1 MSSMP
6 RGRRRAP
13 PNQNVHY
20 KILGTRNLFRYW
32 LGPPLIRPCS
42 YLFFQLSPCLRPAAA
57 GSRRV
62 AGRSCSQPDPLATST
77 CARPFRRALTRAR
90 YAYGGAA
97 LGLPSRACSCPCSDQ
112 PMAPE
117 CARVLCRAWDST
129 KRSPCV
135 AAARRSVAHRF
146 ASGGRVTA
154 GPTRGL
160 TAGEVRDKRYAA
172 TWHFAQRPVATRIDV
187 VRRDRP
193 QISCVSDRT
202 ARPPPPRAL
211 PRSPPSSIPDLSPSS
226 IPNHVRLSIYPT
238 HTQ

>member
-1 MSSMP
+1 MP

-20 KILGTRNLFRYW
+20 KILGTRKKGERSSLFRV
-32 LGPPLIRPCS
+32 LARTPFNSSVLLPFFPTLTLPPPRCGRLQARRRTELLP
-42 YLFFQLSPCLRPAAA
+42 A
-57 GSRRV
+57 GS
-62 AGRSCSQPDPLATST
+62 T
-77 CARPFRRALTRAR
+77 CHIDLRAALFPFRRALTRAR

-187 VRRDRP
+187 AYDEIDLRYRL
-193 QISCVSDRT
+193 SCVSDRT

-211 PRSPPSSIPDLSPSS
+211 PFLR
-226 IPNHVRLSIYPT
+226 RLQYPISVPAVYRIT
-238 HTQ
+238 